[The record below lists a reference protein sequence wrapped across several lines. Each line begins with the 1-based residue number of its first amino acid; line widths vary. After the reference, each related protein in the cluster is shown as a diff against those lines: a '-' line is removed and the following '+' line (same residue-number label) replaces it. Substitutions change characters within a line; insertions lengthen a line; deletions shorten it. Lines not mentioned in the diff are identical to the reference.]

1 MSYIN
6 DALRKAQKEKE
17 KRYGN
22 FSGVDTLGAGV
33 SNRAWTKR
41 AAAAAALILF
51 VATGLAVAFWSWN
64 RPDPSSGTAP
74 AASIAK
80 PSVAGASPV
89 RSLPEAAEASV
100 PVKEDV
106 PDEDSRPAAPRVWAS
121 ADIGTQTAGEAE
133 ARYGEALSAQRSGN
147 LAKAEILYQRAL
159 ASDPDHVRALNNL
172 GVVYLTRGK
181 REKAVMALG
190 RAVVLEKDY
199 ADPYYNLACL
209 YARTNEL
216 DESLW
221 YLKMA
226 ARLDGKVIEWA
237 KRDADLRRVVASP
250 EFKKLTEGKKN

>member
-6 DALRKAQKEKE
+6 DALRKAQTEKE
-17 KRYGN
+17 RRYGN
-22 FSGVDTLGAGV
+22 FSGVDTLGSGV

-41 AAAAAALILF
+41 TAAAAALILF

-80 PSVAGASPV
+80 TSVSGASSV

-100 PVKEDV
+100 PVKEGV
-106 PDEDSRPAAPRVWAS
+106 PDEDSRPAEPSVRAS
-121 ADIGTQTAGEAE
+121 ANDGTQTAGEAE

-147 LAKAEILYQRAL
+147 LGKAEILYQRAL

-181 REKAVMALG
+181 REKAAMALG
-190 RAVVLEKDY
+190 RAVVLKKDY
-199 ADPYYNLACL
+199 TDPYYNLACL

-237 KRDADLRRVVASP
+237 KKDADLRRVVASP